1 MQVQKA
7 IANLSADDYETLL
20 IHTEMDTGIVV
31 AEQPL
36 AFVKAIPVCVL
47 CPVCVCVCVCVCA
60 RARAYSPLAPALS
73 RARALSAHDQISRL
87 CVCVHVLTHTQKA
100 DQFETMA
107 KTMTEKMEGLDIA
120 TARRLLEF
128 RGVGALRWCVRA
140 GALSTCTTFMFA
152 ATVKHVH
159 L

>member
-47 CPVCVCVCVCVCA
+47 CPVCVCVCVCV
-60 RARAYSPLAPALS
+60 RARVRTVPSPQPSLGREHCLPMTKS
-73 RARALSAHDQISRL
+73 RA
-87 CVCVHVLTHTQKA
+87 CVCVCMYSHTHRK
-100 DQFETMA
+100 
-107 KTMTEKMEGLDIA
+107 LINL
-120 TARRLLEF
+120 RRWP
-128 RGVGALRWCVRA
+128 RR
-140 GALSTCTTFMFA
+140 
-152 ATVKHVH
+152 
-159 L
+159 

>member
-47 CPVCVCVCVCVCA
+47 CPVCVCVCVCV
-60 RARAYSPLAPALS
+60 RARACVQSPRPSPLSGAS
-73 RARALSAHDQISRL
+73 T
-87 CVCVHVLTHTQKA
+87 VCP
-100 DQFETMA
+100 
-107 KTMTEKMEGLDIA
+107 
-120 TARRLLEF
+120 
-128 RGVGALRWCVRA
+128 
-140 GALSTCTTFMFA
+140 
-152 ATVKHVH
+152 
-159 L
+159 

>member
-47 CPVCVCVCVCVCA
+47 CPVCVCVCVCA
-60 RARAYSPLAPALS
+60 RARTVPSPQPSLGREHCLPMTKS
-73 RARALSAHDQISRL
+73 RA
-87 CVCVHVLTHTQKA
+87 CVCVCMYSHTHRK
-100 DQFETMA
+100 
-107 KTMTEKMEGLDIA
+107 LINL
-120 TARRLLEF
+120 RRWP
-128 RGVGALRWCVRA
+128 RR
-140 GALSTCTTFMFA
+140 
-152 ATVKHVH
+152 
-159 L
+159 

>member
-47 CPVCVCVCVCVCA
+47 CPVCVCVCARA

-87 CVCVHVLTHTQKA
+87 CVCVCMYSHTHTHRK
-100 DQFETMA
+100 
-107 KTMTEKMEGLDIA
+107 LINL
-120 TARRLLEF
+120 RRWP
-128 RGVGALRWCVRA
+128 RR
-140 GALSTCTTFMFA
+140 
-152 ATVKHVH
+152 
-159 L
+159 

>member
-47 CPVCVCVCVCVCA
+47 CPVCVCVCVCA
-60 RARAYSPLAPALS
+60 RARARTVPSPQPSLGREHCLPMTKS
-73 RARALSAHDQISRL
+73 RA
-87 CVCVHVLTHTQKA
+87 CVCVCMYSHTHRK
-100 DQFETMA
+100 
-107 KTMTEKMEGLDIA
+107 LINL
-120 TARRLLEF
+120 RRWP
-128 RGVGALRWCVRA
+128 RR
-140 GALSTCTTFMFA
+140 
-152 ATVKHVH
+152 
-159 L
+159 

>member
-47 CPVCVCVCVCVCA
+47 CPVCVCVCVRA
-60 RARAYSPLAPALS
+60 RARVRTVPSPQPSLGREHCLPMTKS
-73 RARALSAHDQISRL
+73 RA
-87 CVCVHVLTHTQKA
+87 CVCVCMFSHTHRK
-100 DQFETMA
+100 
-107 KTMTEKMEGLDIA
+107 LINL
-120 TARRLLEF
+120 RRWP
-128 RGVGALRWCVRA
+128 RR
-140 GALSTCTTFMFA
+140 
-152 ATVKHVH
+152 
-159 L
+159 

>member
-47 CPVCVCVCVCVCA
+47 LPCVCVSV
-60 RARAYSPLAPALS
+60 
-73 RARALSAHDQISRL
+73 
-87 CVCVHVLTHTQKA
+87 
-100 DQFETMA
+100 
-107 KTMTEKMEGLDIA
+107 
-120 TARRLLEF
+120 
-128 RGVGALRWCVRA
+128 
-140 GALSTCTTFMFA
+140 
-152 ATVKHVH
+152 
-159 L
+159 